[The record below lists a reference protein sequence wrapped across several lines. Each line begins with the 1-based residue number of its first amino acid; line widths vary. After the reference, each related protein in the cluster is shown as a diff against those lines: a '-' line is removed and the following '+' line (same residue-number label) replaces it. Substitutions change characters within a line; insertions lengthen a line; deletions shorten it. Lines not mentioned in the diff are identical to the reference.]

1 MKLFYKQILITG
13 LALGVMPI
21 VSACSDNQTPQ
32 TQQQSNTY
40 HNDLEFFASLEPSQ
54 VPAIT
59 INVNYDN
66 YADVPNFVALITKVR
81 KLETQSKYQEAFNTW
96 QEIIALCDETL
107 PSDDV
112 RFVPL
117 LLAGAKNASSLSSHD
132 EGLILI
138 TRVTNIIDDKPGFD
152 YEQAYIRARLSDWY
166 SETGEVE
173 TMKKVLDEA
182 LQYIDGKDD
191 QFSQAL
197 RAQLVFGLGNHL
209 HLTGHYLEGAQKIQE
224 SLDIQLS
231 LTGPNNIDIPSTR
244 LALAGMLSSAR
255 DPRAMALAKK
265 ALESAQNILPPTSP
279 ELAKAMEVMG
289 LELQRSGRL
298 YEASLLF
305 PEAIRIKSQ
314 TLGKDH
320 LYVSYAVNNLAS
332 IYANIGKYQDSER
345 LYLQAHEGFLKSQ
358 GEDSMM
364 AANALRSAAAGS
376 FRLGKAELALEY
388 RQQGSRTIDA
398 LLPYSHRDNYRM
410 RIGLVENLIALE
422 RHVKAFDEA
431 TKMLQGAQKAL
442 PKEHEEL
449 LVAKVYYHSAA
460 YMKSPNQTDQQKA
473 FAAADAIIAKT
484 ELSYNFQGGEKLT
497 GILRASLGQ
506 AAALSAQSGQPENF
520 LKYLQARDQGS
531 VNQAVKAIVSRRQT
545 DNEALGIF
553 IRQRQNTVEALK
565 KKEREYFKAFAKQ
578 AGNVGEI
585 KASLIGMRKN
595 LAAMN
600 LTMKEMYPDFASL
613 SQNKTYNV
621 AEIQSTLLADD
632 MALIIDGTSAH
643 FFVMAITKNKAGIS
657 HDPLASPVVDNL
669 VRSISKSTHT
679 GTPFARADAHALYE
693 IIFNQDISPLLDGV
707 NHVKVFSTGTL
718 ANLPLSLLVADE
730 KNLHYLGEDV
740 AITVLPSLAS
750 LTISNKPMG
759 AGQTQ
764 FLGIGDP
771 ALSPQIRTTVSVD
784 SDLGGGGFGSNVLYR
799 GAEISRDALL
809 AFPRLPNTKK
819 ELKKIASNFKRS
831 KLLLG
836 NSATETKLKAMD
848 LSKYNLIS
856 FATHGVVAGEIIG
869 QGEPGL
875 ILTPPKTPSS
885 IDDGLLTSSEIINLS
900 LNADWVVLSACNTA
914 AGDTHTAGAYT
925 GLARAFLYAGADSL
939 LVSHWPVRDDAASI
953 LTVSTVQN
961 TEAGM
966 SKAKALQTAM
976 IDLMNNLDVE
986 NASHPAIWAPFV
998 LVGN

>member
-1 MKLFYKQILITG
+1 MKLVCKQILMAGIAIG
-13 LALGVMPI
+13 
-21 VSACSDNQTPQ
+21 SATIFLSCSDQQTP
-32 TQQQSNTY
+32 TPQQHTNTY
-40 HNDLEFFASLEPSQ
+40 HNDLEFFATLEPSQ

-66 YADVPNFVALITKVR
+66 YAAVPNFVALITKAR

-107 PSDDV
+107 PSGDT
-112 RFVPL
+112 RFVPF

-132 EGLILI
+132 EGLVLI
-138 TRVTNIIDDKPGFD
+138 TRASDIIDGKSGFE
-152 YEQAYIRARLSDWY
+152 YEQAYIRARLSDRY
-166 SETGEVE
+166 SETGEIE
-173 TMKKVLDEA
+173 QMKKVLDEA

-197 RAQLVFGLGNHL
+197 RAQLVFGLGNYL
-209 HLTGHYLEGAQKIQE
+209 HLTGHYLEGAQKVQE
-224 SLDIQLS
+224 SLDMQLS

-358 GEDSMM
+358 GADSMM

-422 RHVKAFDEA
+422 RYPEAYDEA
-431 TKMLQGAQKAL
+431 TKMLQGAGEAL
-442 PKEHEEL
+442 PTEHEEL
-449 LVAKVYYHSAA
+449 LVSKVYYHHAA
-460 YMKSPNQTDQQKA
+460 YLKSPNQADLQKA
-473 FAAADAIIAKT
+473 FAAADAIITKT
-484 ELSYNFQGGEKLT
+484 ALSYDFQSGEKLT
-497 GILRASLGQ
+497 GVLRASLGQ

-531 VNQAVKAIVSRRQT
+531 VNQAVKAILSRRQT
-545 DNEALGIF
+545 DNEDLGIF
-553 IRQRQNTVEALK
+553 IRKRQNTVEALK
-565 KKEREYFKAFAKQ
+565 KKERDYFTAFAKQ
-578 AGNVGEI
+578 ADNVGEI
-585 KASLIGMRKN
+585 NASLIGMRKN

-600 LTMKEMYPDFASL
+600 LTMKETYPDFASL
-613 SQNKTYNV
+613 SQNKTYNISD
-621 AEIQSTLLADD
+621 IQNTLLADD

-643 FFVMAITKNKAGIS
+643 FFVMAITKSNVAIS

-669 VRSISKSTHT
+669 VRSISKSAHI
-679 GTPFARADAHALYE
+679 GTTFARTDAHALYKT
-693 IIFNQDISPLLDGV
+693 IFSPKISPLLDGV
-707 NHVKVFSTGTL
+707 KHVKVFSTGTL
-718 ANLPLSLLVADE
+718 ANLPLSLLVTSE

-750 LTISNKPMG
+750 LTVSSKPMG
-759 AGQTQ
+759 ASQTH

-771 ALSPQIRTTVSVD
+771 VLSPQTRTTVSVD
-784 SDLGGGGFGSNVLYR
+784 NGLGGGFGSNVLYR

-809 AFPRLPNTKK
+809 SFPRLPNTKK

-836 NSATETKLKAMD
+836 KSATETKLKSID

-875 ILTPPKTPSS
+875 ILTPPKTPSP

-900 LNADWVVLSACNTA
+900 LNANWVVLSACNTA

-939 LVSHWPVRDDAASI
+939 LVSHWPVRDDAAAF

-976 IDLMNNLDVE
+976 IGLMNNKDIE